1 MPMRYTENAKE
12 PAAVYGTLAR
22 NRDAIVQCWA
32 EQLTS
37 QFADFFKM
45 DDLILFGE
53 PFFDYMLETDK
64 PLEEHAFFANVPPYC
79 NRLLERGVPS
89 GVILRTHQIWK
100 DCLLAVLGAEAGPGP
115 AELVAA
121 IRTIFARIDALENYV
136 FAYYIDHLRRQLQDR
151 EGTISSLHEDRISL
165 IGKLAASMAH
175 EIRNPLTSI
184 SGFLKLAKDRIRHY
198 PDHEKLTGYLTI
210 IEEEFH
216 KIHMQIT
223 GILGFSRKQIVEEK
237 FAVLSAVELVDS
249 VINLFGPR
257 LLSENVML
265 VREVEDAL
273 LTIQKV
279 SIQQVITNVLNNGL
293 EAFADTPGP
302 KRISIVGRKEP
313 SGYRLDISNNG
324 PEIPEDIRE
333 SIFSPFM
340 SAKEGGTGLGL
351 AVCKQL
357 MVKNG
362 GDITFSSGREST
374 TFTLWFRTTPAEQ
387 TPQT

>member
-1 MPMRYTENAKE
+1 
-12 PAAVYGTLAR
+12 
-22 NRDAIVQCWA
+22 
-32 EQLTS
+32 
-37 QFADFFKM
+37 
-45 DDLILFGE
+45 
-53 PFFDYMLETDK
+53 
-64 PLEEHAFFANVPPYC
+64 
-79 NRLLERGVPS
+79 
-89 GVILRTHQIWK
+89 
-100 DCLLAVLGAEAGPGP
+100 
-115 AELVAA
+115 
-121 IRTIFARIDALENYV
+121 
-136 FAYYIDHLRRQLQDR
+136 
-151 EGTISSLHEDRISL
+151 
-165 IGKLAASMAH
+165 
-175 EIRNPLTSI
+175 
-184 SGFLKLAKDRIRHY
+184 LKLAKDRIQHY

-273 LTIQKV
+273 LTVQKV

-302 KRISIVGRKEP
+302 KRISIVGRREP
-313 SGYRLDISNNG
+313 TGYRLDISNNG

-374 TFTLWFRTTPAEQ
+374 TFTLWFRKTSAEQ
-387 TPQT
+387 NPQT